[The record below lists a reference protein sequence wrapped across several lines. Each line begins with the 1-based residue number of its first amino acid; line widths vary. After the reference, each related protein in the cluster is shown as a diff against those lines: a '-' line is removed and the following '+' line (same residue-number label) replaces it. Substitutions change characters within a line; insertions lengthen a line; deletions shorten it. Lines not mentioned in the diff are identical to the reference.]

1 VDDRASGPELKQ
13 RLAAIL
19 AADAAGYSRLMA
31 ANDGATV
38 AALDA
43 ARAVFRG
50 HIERNRGRV
59 VDMAGDSVLA
69 TFETAAGAVSAALA
83 VQRQLEEAAGLLP
96 QERRMRFRIGV
107 HLGDIIEKGDGTV
120 YGDGVNIA
128 SRLQGL
134 ADPGGIVISESVRQ
148 AVRSRVA
155 AAFEDLGK
163 QEVKNI
169 PQPVHV
175 YRISHGAARVERAKA
190 AGAVLEKP
198 SIAVLPFA
206 NMSGDPEQEY
216 FSDGLT
222 EDIIT
227 ALAAW
232 RSFPVIAR
240 NSTFA
245 YKGKSPDVRQVAKEL
260 GARYVLEGS
269 VRKAGNRVRI
279 TGQLVDGSTGSHLW
293 AERYDR
299 ELHDLFAVQDEIT
312 TRIVAAIEPEM
323 SGAEIRQVEK
333 RPPSSFTAWDFY
345 VRGLANMP
353 SYGKHRAE
361 TKRLFEQ
368 ALAEDPAFV
377 EACTALAMCHS
388 ADIYASRSEDVEVSI
403 AAMVALADQALAID
417 PRHFRIYVVR
427 CMVDFWRGEM
437 GKAVDAGR
445 QAVALNPSS
454 AEAYEGLSAAL
465 CHLGIAKEAEEAARA
480 CLRLTPVDP
489 RLHRFHFLLAQA
501 LLGQH
506 RFGEAH
512 HELMKALG
520 ARPHD
525 IVLLGYRTVL
535 LGHLGRTQEARA
547 CLEEYLA
554 KRGLKT
560 ADDYR
565 KLYVRN
571 SALTE
576 LNLDGLR
583 KAGWKA

>member
-1 VDDRASGPELKQ
+1 VTTAQLRQ

-31 ANDGATV
+31 ADERATL

-43 ARAVFRG
+43 ARAIFR
-50 HIERNRGRV
+50 EQVESQRGRV

-69 TFETAAGAVSAALA
+69 MFDAASGAVAAALA
-83 VQRQLEEAAGLLP
+83 VQQRLQAYHDDLP
-96 QERRMRFRIGV
+96 EERRLHFRIGV
-107 HLGDIIEKGDGTV
+107 HLGDVIEKGDGTI

-128 SRLQGL
+128 ARLQAL
-134 ADPGGIVISESVRQ
+134 AEPGAVVASQSVASAARG
-148 AVRSRVA
+148 VA
-155 AAFEDLGK
+155 AAFEDLGE
-163 QEVKNI
+163 QQVKNI
-169 PQPVHV
+169 PQPVHAFRV
-175 YRISHGAARVERAKA
+175 LPGAGELARAKR
-190 AGAVLEKP
+190 GSSMLEKP

-245 YKGKSPDVRQVAKEL
+245 YKGKSPDVRQVAREL

-269 VRKAGNRVRI
+269 VRKAGTRVRI
-279 TGQLVDGSTGSHLW
+279 TGQLIDGSSGNHLW

-299 ELHDLFAVQDEIT
+299 DLQDLFAVQDEIT

-323 SGAEIRQVEK
+323 SSAEMRQVEK
-333 RPPSSFTAWDFY
+333 RPPSSFSAWELY
-345 VRGLANMP
+345 IRALANMP
-353 SYGKHRAE
+353 SYGKRRAQ
-361 TKRLFEQ
+361 TKELLEK
-368 ALAEDPAFV
+368 ALAEDPTFV

-388 ADIYASRSEDVEVSI
+388 ADIYAGRSENVAASI
-403 AAMVALADQALAID
+403 TTMFALADRAHAID
-417 PRHFRIYVVR
+417 PRHFRVYVVR
-427 CMVDFWRGEM
+427 CFAHFWRGELD
-437 GKAVDAGR
+437 KSVDAGR

-454 AEAYEGLSAAL
+454 AEGYEGLSAAL
-465 CHLGIAKEAEEAARA
+465 AHFGAGAEAEECARA
-480 CLRLTPVDP
+480 CLRLTPLDP

-501 LLGQH
+501 LLAQH
-506 RFGEAH
+506 RFEDA
-512 HELMKALG
+512 EQTLAQALS

-525 IVLLGYRTVL
+525 VVMLGYRTVV
-535 LGHLGRTQEARA
+535 LGHLGRVEEARSS
-547 CLEEYLA
+547 LTEYLRQ
-554 KRGLKT
+554 RGFKS

-565 KLYVRN
+565 RRYVRN

-576 LNLDGLR
+576 LNLEGLR
-583 KAGWKA
+583 KAGWKV